1 MEEQEKERK
10 LRWRDLR
17 TMLGPSFQGTGW
29 SYFLSL
35 FLILVAAGAQ
45 AAEPVI
51 YGKIIDEVIAI
62 ASQDSQ
68 GIFHLLLPLVGIW
81 AGAVLVE
88 GLAKELSKTF
98 SWRGAHHML
107 RDFTK
112 RSFARVLSWD
122 PERFGRVALGA
133 LSKRLD
139 RAWDAAWTFSSRT
152 LTDVVPTIV
161 GFVVFL
167 GVGLYLD
174 WRMAIVSLAGV
185 PLLAG
190 LTLFAYRYA
199 DSRQDQLNEAWEEA
213 SRKLSEAIQSIL
225 PIKAFNG
232 EQMILHDH
240 MRHMAVVT
248 ERQEALNWIWTALD
262 IANNVVRL
270 VARMAVVIVGLWFI
284 QQGTLSVGTLITFL
298 GMVGYILAPF
308 DYLLADILRRA
319 GEIRSAFAR
328 LGEDWK
334 IENRLLDPVRPK
346 HLKNLQGEL
355 TFDHVVVRY
364 NKAHKDTLKDIS
376 LRVRAGTSLAIVG
389 PSGSGKSTFVKLI
402 NRFLDP
408 AEGRVL
414 LDGVDLRELKIADI
428 RHAVGL
434 VQQETVLLNET
445 VANNIKFAKPSAKRS
460 DIIAAAKK
468 AQAHEFITKMKHG
481 YDTVVG
487 ERGARLSGGE
497 RQRIAL
503 ARIFLADPP
512 ILILDESTS
521 ALDSETEHKLQI
533 ALRSAMQHRTTIIIA
548 HRLSTVYMAD
558 QIAVIEDGKLVE
570 LGTHTDLIREGG
582 MYERLWRLQS
592 GGYLPD

>member
-1 MEEQEKERK
+1 M
-10 LRWRDLR
+10 
-17 TMLGPSFQGTGW
+17 
-29 SYFLSL
+29 
-35 FLILVAAGAQ
+35 
-45 AAEPVI
+45 
-51 YGKIIDEVIAI
+51 
-62 ASQDSQ
+62 
-68 GIFHLLLPLVGIW
+68 
-81 AGAVLVE
+81 
-88 GLAKELSKTF
+88 
-98 SWRGAHHML
+98 
-107 RDFTK
+107 
-112 RSFARVLSWD
+112 
-122 PERFGRVALGA
+122 
-133 LSKRLD
+133 
-139 RAWDAAWTFSSRT
+139 
-152 LTDVVPTIV
+152 PTVV

-232 EQMILHDH
+232 EQMILNDH
-240 MRHMAVVT
+240 MRHMAIVT

-270 VARMAVVIVGLWFI
+270 VARMAVVIVGLLLI

-319 GEIRSAFAR
+319 GEVRSAFAR

-334 IENRLLDPVRPK
+334 VENRLLDPVRSK
-346 HLKNLQGEL
+346 HVKTLRGEL
-355 TFDHVVVRY
+355 TFDHIVVRY
-364 NKAHKDTLKDIS
+364 SGAHKDTLKDIS
-376 LRVRAGTSLAIVG
+376 LRVRAGSSLAIVG

-408 AEGRVL
+408 TQGRVL
-414 LDGVDLRELKIADI
+414 LDGIDVRELKISDV

-445 VANNIKFAKPSAKRS
+445 VANNIKFAKPSAKRQE
-460 DIIAAAKK
+460 IIAAAKK
-468 AQAHEFITKMKHG
+468 AQAHEFITKMKYG

-533 ALRSAMQHRTTIIIA
+533 ALRTAMQDRTTIVIA